1 MISALISYI
10 CLCVFALGVTGIL
23 VIGPMIIAL
32 QDENCYFLSIIQVFF
47 IQVFFGMF
55 DILLVLASL
64 GGVN

>member
-47 IQVFFGMF
+47 GMF